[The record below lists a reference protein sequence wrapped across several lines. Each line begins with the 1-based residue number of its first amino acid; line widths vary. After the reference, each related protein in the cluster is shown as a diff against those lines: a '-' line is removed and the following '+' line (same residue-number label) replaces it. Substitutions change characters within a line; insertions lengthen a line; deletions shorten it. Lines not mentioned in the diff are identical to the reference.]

1 MILKGIMF
9 AMCITVGLLGLAI
22 IWFLGYSILWMIR
35 ERMDEMEGQQD
46 YLEIPWGEDF
56 GEEEDD
62 WD

>member
-9 AMCITVGLLGLAI
+9 AMCIIVGLLGLAI

-35 ERMDEMEGQQD
+35 ERMDEMEGEPGD
-46 YLEIPWGEDF
+46 LEIPWGE
-56 GEEEDD
+56 GEDD